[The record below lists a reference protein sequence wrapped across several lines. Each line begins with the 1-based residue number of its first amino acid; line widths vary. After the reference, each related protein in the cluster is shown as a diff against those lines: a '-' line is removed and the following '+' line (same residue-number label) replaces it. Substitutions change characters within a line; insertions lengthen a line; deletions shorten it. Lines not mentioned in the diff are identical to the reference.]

1 MKMIKIKN
9 ITAEETLNVRHAV
22 LWPNKPLDY
31 VRIENDTEGEHYGL
45 YLNDQLISVISVF
58 ISDGEAQF
66 RKFATLQ
73 EYQGKGYGTKIFE
86 HMIKTLKNKNIHLI
100 WCNAR
105 SNANDFYKRY
115 GFENMENSAFVKG
128 DVEYTIMERFFSS

>member
-1 MKMIKIKN
+1 MKMIKIRS
-9 ITAEETLNVRHAV
+9 ITAEETLEVRHEV
-22 LWPNKPLDY
+22 LWPNKPIDY

-45 YLNDQLISVISVF
+45 YLNDQLVSVISVF

-86 HMIKTLKNKNIHLI
+86 HMIKTLNDKHVQRI

-105 SNANDFYKRY
+105 LNANDFYKRY
-115 GFENMENSAFVKG
+115 GFENMEDSAFVKG
-128 DVEYTIMERFFSS
+128 NVEYTIMERH